1 MKKILVVDDDADVAK
16 LLKSKLEAA
25 NRYTVVSAVGGRVG
39 VALAQSEHPDL
50 VLCDIDMPD
59 MDGGEVANVMATKDA
74 TKNTPII
81 FLSSL
86 ISSEEE
92 QKGAKAGRW
101 PVVSKESPVQALIK
115 RIDQTLGI
123 FGA

>member
-25 NRYTVVSAVGGRVG
+25 NRYSVVSAVGGRVG
-39 VALAQSEHPDL
+39 VALAQSERPDL

-59 MDGGEVANVMATKDA
+59 LDGGEVANAMATKET
-74 TKNTPII
+74 TKDTPII

-86 ISSEEE
+86 ISTEEE
-92 QKGAKAGRW
+92 KKGAKSGRW
-101 PVVSKESPVQALIK
+101 PVVSKESPVEALIK

-123 FGA
+123 FNT